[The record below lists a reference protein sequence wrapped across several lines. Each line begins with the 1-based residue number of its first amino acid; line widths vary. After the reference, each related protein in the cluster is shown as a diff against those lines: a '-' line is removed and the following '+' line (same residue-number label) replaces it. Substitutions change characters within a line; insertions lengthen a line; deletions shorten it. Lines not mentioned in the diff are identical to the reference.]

1 MNNFKTK
8 AYRVFLITI
17 ALFLS
22 SIIYNLIL
30 LPLKLVTGGAGSIA
44 TITNYLYNINPAL
57 MIFIICAATLVLSF
71 MYLGYEKTAGSIY
84 GCIISPIFVQL
95 TSPIRNMSLI
105 DTSDVLLVVLFAGIL
120 SGIANG
126 LMYKSGY
133 SSGGYSTIVQ
143 ILYYKLK
150 LPRARVSLILNGA
163 TVLLG
168 SYFFGLTNALYAIIY
183 IYISSIV
190 MDRVLLGISNNKAF
204 YIITEKEKEIKEYIM
219 EELKHSVTT
228 FDVKGGY
235 LEDKRRVMLTVIPS
249 REYYRLTEGIKQIDK
264 NAFFVVTDS
273 YQVEGA
279 K

>member
-1 MNNFKTK
+1 MSNFKTK

-30 LPLKLVTGGAGSIA
+30 LPLKLVTGGAGSLA
-44 TITNYLYNINPAL
+44 TITNYLYDINPAL
-57 MIFIICAATLVLSF
+57 MIFIICAATLVVSF

-95 TSPIRNMSLI
+95 TSPIRNMSLV
-105 DTSDVLLVVLFAGIL
+105 DTGDVLLLVIFAGIL
-120 SGIANG
+120 GGIASG

-133 SSGGYSTIVQ
+133 SSGGYSTIIQ
-143 ILYYKLK
+143 ILFYKLK
-150 LPRARVSLILNGA
+150 IPRAKASLVLCGA

-168 SYFFGLTNALYAIIY
+168 AYFFGLTNALYAIIY
-183 IYISSIV
+183 IYIESIV
-190 MDRVLLGISNNKAF
+190 MDRVLLGISKNKAF
-204 YIITEKEKEIKEYIM
+204 YIITDKEQEVKEYII
-219 EELKHSVTT
+219 ETLKHTVTT
-228 FDVKGGY
+228 FDVKGGF
-235 LEDKRRVMLTVIPS
+235 LEDKRKVMLTVIPS
-249 REYYRLTEGIKQIDK
+249 REYYRLTEGIKKIDEK
-264 NAFFVVTDS
+264 AFFVVTDS

>member
-1 MNNFKTK
+1 MNKIKTK
-8 AYRVFLITI
+8 AYRIFLVTL

-44 TITNYLYNINPAL
+44 TITNYLYDINPAL
-57 MIFIICAATLVLSF
+57 MIFIICAATLILSY
-71 MYLGYEKTAGSIY
+71 MYLGHEKTVGSIY
-84 GCIISPIFVQL
+84 GCIISPIFVEL
-95 TSPIRNMSLI
+95 TSPLRNISIL
-105 DTSDVLLVVLFAGIL
+105 DTSDVLLIILFAGIL

-143 ILYYKLK
+143 ILFYKLK
-150 LPRARVSLILNGA
+150 IPRAKSSLILNGA

-204 YIITEKEKEIKEYIM
+204 YIITDKE
-219 EELKHSVTT
+219 S
-228 FDVKGGY
+228 VKGGF
-235 LEDKRRVMLTVIPS
+235 LEDKRKVMLTVIPS
-249 REYYRLTEGIKQIDK
+249 RDYYRLTEGIKQIDK
-264 NAFFVVTDS
+264 NAFFAVTDS

>member
-1 MNNFKTK
+1 MNNIKTK
-8 AYRVFLITI
+8 AYRIFLITA

-22 SIIYNLIL
+22 AIIYNLIL

-44 TITNYLYNINPAL
+44 TITNYLYDINPAL
-57 MIFIICAATLVLSF
+57 MIFIICASTLILSY
-71 MYLGYEKTAGSIY
+71 MYLGHEKTVGSIY

-95 TSPIRNMSLI
+95 TSPIRNISIL
-105 DTSDVLLVVLFAGIL
+105 DTSDVLLVILFAGIL

-143 ILYYKLK
+143 ILFYKLK
-150 LPRARVSLILNGA
+150 LPRAKVSLILNGA

-168 SYFFGLTNALYAIIY
+168 SYFFGLTNALYAVIY

-235 LEDKRRVMLTVIPS
+235 LEDKRRVMLAVIPS
-249 REYYRLTEGIKQIDK
+249 RDYYRLTEGIKHIDK

>member
-1 MNNFKTK
+1 MNNIKTK
-8 AYRVFLITI
+8 AYRIFLVTV
-17 ALFLS
+17 ALFLG

-30 LPLKLVTGGAGSIA
+30 LPLKLVTGGVGSLA
-44 TITNYLYNINPAL
+44 TITNYLYNINPAI
-57 MIFIICAATLVLSF
+57 MIFVLSAATLVLSY
-71 MYLGYEKTAGSIY
+71 MYLGHEKTVGSIY

-95 TSPIRNMSLI
+95 TSPLRNMTII
-105 DTSDVLLVVLFAGIL
+105 DTSDVLLVILFAGIL

-150 LPRARVSLILNGA
+150 LPRAKVSLILNA
-163 TVLLG
+163 TTVLLG
-168 SYFFGLTNALYAIIY
+168 SYFFGLTNALYAVIY

-204 YIITEKEKEIKEYIM
+204 YIITEKEKEVKEYVM
-219 EELKHSVTT
+219 ENLKHSVTT
-228 FDVKGGY
+228 FDVKGGF
-235 LEDKRRVMLTVIPS
+235 LEDKRKVILTVIPS

-264 NAFFVVTDS
+264 DAFFVVTDS